1 MSDTRPLAERLRP
14 GTLAEFIGQEHITAK
29 LIQEG
34 LPLTQMPSLIFWG
47 PPGCGKTSLSR
58 LLARE
63 LDLPYEEF
71 SATVSGIAEVKKT
84 LRDADAQFRQ
94 HGRPLILFID
104 EIHHFNKSAQDA
116 FLPYVERGVILL
128 LGTTTE
134 NPSFK
139 INRALLSRI
148 QVFEFRPLEE
158 SHLQQLYEK
167 ALAMLPEDKRPN
179 LQPGARKICL
189 DFANGDGR
197 RLLNLLEALSSSKNR
212 AFDEEGLKK
221 FLEKPVMGYDR
232 SGDDRYQL
240 ISALHKSIR
249 NSDCDAALY
258 WLARMLVGGEDPVYL
273 LRRLIRITAE
283 DIGLADPQALSLCLE
298 CKAAF
303 EALGSPEGDIFLV
316 MAVVYL
322 ASAPKS
328 DSLYKA
334 HKAAVKL
341 AADRPLPVPL
351 HILNADHGMAVAKG
365 AGKSYLYAHDFPERT
380 TPMNTLPVGMSEPQ
394 IYTPLDKGF
403 EKNIAQRLEYWH
415 KLKEQMRQNHP

>member
-1 MSDTRPLAERLRP
+1 MSKNTPLAERLRP
-14 GTLAEFIGQEHITAK
+14 ASLSDFIGQEHITAK
-29 LIQEG
+29 LIREG
-34 LPLTQMPSLIFWG
+34 VPLANMPSLIFWG

-71 SATVSGIAEVKKT
+71 SATISGIAEVKKT
-84 LRDADAQFRQ
+84 LRDAEAQFSS
-94 HGRPLILFID
+94 HGKPLILFID

-158 SHLQQLYEK
+158 AHLQRLYDK
-167 ALAMLPEDKRPN
+167 ALAMIAEEKRPV
-179 LQPGARKICL
+179 LSPGSHKICL
-189 DFANGDGR
+189 DFAGGDGR
-197 RLLNLLEALSSSKNR
+197 RLLNLLEALSSSKEKQ
-212 AFDEEGLKK
+212 FDEERLKR

-283 DIGLADPQALSLCLE
+283 DIGMADPQALSLCLE
-298 CKAAF
+298 CKQAF

-322 ASAPKS
+322 AGAPKS

-341 AADRPLPVPL
+341 AAERPLPVPL
-351 HILNADHGMAVAKG
+351 HMVNADHGMAIAKG

-380 TPMNTLPVGMSEPQ
+380 TPMNTLPVGMSEPHL
-394 IYTPLDKGF
+394 YTPLDKGF

-415 KLKEQMRQNHP
+415 KLKEQMKPQQP